1 MSRARDI
8 FCCLTDTLVAPA
20 PPLPAVRDT
29 DVAAAFDRVLAAAPR
44 RNALGL
50 RAALHALELAPRALG
65 HGARLRTL
73 EPAERL
79 RFLQRLDETPLRPL
93 LYALRGLAQMA
104 YYGSDPAARVVG
116 YDADAVVARARAL
129 RTAEGRW

>member
-8 FCCLTDTLVAPA
+8 FCCLADTVGAPA

-65 HGARLRTL
+65 HGARLRAL
-73 EPAERL
+73 DPDARL
-79 RFLQRLDETPLRPL
+79 RVLQRLDESPVRPL

-104 YYGSDPAARVVG
+104 YYGSDRAARVVG